1 MVTSVSQS
9 WYSFYSGLMHLH
21 KHLEELG
28 LLYVEGKVANSD
40 Q

>member
-1 MVTSVSQS
+1 
-9 WYSFYSGLMHLH
+9 MHLH